1 MVLDQESCTRALEAR
16 DARFDGV
23 FFVGIKST
31 GIYCRPICPAR
42 ATLRK
47 NRRFFS
53 SAAAAERGG
62 FRPCLRCRPELAPGL
77 ARVDAV
83 PRLAQSAA
91 RRIAAGEMNGH
102 GVDGLALALGVSAR
116 QLRRALQQELGVTP
130 IELAQTHRLL
140 LAKQLLTDTTLS
152 ISQVAY
158 ASGFQ
163 SLRRFNAL
171 FLERYRLNPQSLR
184 RSSAAGRADSRP
196 VSTDDEGGHG
206 SVRLSLAYR
215 PPLAWDAMLQFLA
228 ARAAPAAEWV
238 CEGVYARTLRV
249 DGHTGVIRVARP
261 ATRAER
267 AGRERTKALPVL
279 HLEVSASLLPVLLA
293 VSARVRQLFDLDAEP
308 EKIASHLAA
317 TGFGRLRDEE
327 RGLRVP
333 GAADSFE
340 LVIRAI
346 LGQQVSVK
354 GATTLMSRF
363 TDTFGDAI
371 QSGHP
376 QLTRL
381 AATAERIAGA
391 TPAAIAAIG
400 LPLARATTIHRLAR
414 EIATGAMRIE
424 PESDVHALT
433 RQLMALPGVG
443 PWTAEYIVMRAVHWP
458 DAFPAS
464 DLVLRRAASDL
475 TSAQLMRESENWRP
489 WRAYAA
495 MHLWRMAGRTA

>member
-1 MVLDQESCTRALEAR
+1 
-16 DARFDGV
+16 
-23 FFVGIKST
+23 
-31 GIYCRPICPAR
+31 
-42 ATLRK
+42 
-47 NRRFFS
+47 
-53 SAAAAERGG
+53 
-62 FRPCLRCRPELAPGL
+62 
-77 ARVDAV
+77 
-83 PRLAQSAA
+83 
-91 RRIAAGEMNGH
+91 MNGH
-102 GVDGLALALGVSAR
+102 GVQGIALALGISAR

-140 LAKQLLTDTTLS
+140 LAKQLLTDTALP

-184 RSSAAGRADSRP
+184 RTSAARRAYSRR
-196 VSTDDEGGHG
+196 VSTADEGGQG

-228 ARAAPAAEWV
+228 ARAAPAAERV
-238 CEGVYARTLRV
+238 YDGVYARTLRV
-249 DGHTGVIRVARP
+249 DGHAGVIRVGRP
-261 ATRAER
+261 ASRTER

-279 HLEVSASLLPVLLA
+279 HLEASATLLPVLHT

-317 TGFGRLRDEE
+317 AGFGRLRGEE

-340 LVIRAI
+340 LAVRAI

-363 TDTFGDAI
+363 TGTFGAPI
-371 QSGHP
+371 ETGHP
-376 QLTRL
+376 QLNRL
-381 AATAERIAGA
+381 AATAERVAGV

-400 LPLARATTIHRLAR
+400 LPLARATTIHLLAR
-414 EIATGAMRIE
+414 DIATGAMRIE
-424 PESDVHALT
+424 AESVVSALT
-433 RQLMALPGVG
+433 QQLLALPGVG

-464 DLVLRRAASDL
+464 DLVLRRTAGDL
-475 TSAQLMRESENWRP
+475 TAAQLMRESEKWRP

-495 MHLWRMAGRTA
+495 MHLWRKAGRTD